1 MDKQADRHNNEVIT
15 SMKKRTQESAA
26 SSDEAARKLAE
37 ELAGRQQFSRG
48 PKRIA
53 DVLSRLVARKG
64 YGRLQATAEFQKA
77 WAAAAGETLA
87 KASSAGNI
95 RRGKLEVIV
104 ENSAVAQEL
113 QFNKQRILKK
123 LKTLLVD
130 SVIHDLRFRVGA
142 ID

>member
-1 MDKQADRHNNEVIT
+1 MDKQADRRNNEVIA
-15 SMKKRTQESAA
+15 SMKKRTRESEA
-26 SSDEAARKLAE
+26 SSDEAARILAE
-37 ELAGRQQFSRG
+37 ELAGRQQFGRA

-77 WAAAAGETLA
+77 WAEAVGETLA
-87 KASSAGNI
+87 NASSAGNV

-104 ENSAVAQEL
+104 TNSAVAQEL
-113 QFNKQRILKK
+113 QFNKQQILEK
-123 LKTLLVD
+123 LKASLAD
-130 SVIHDLRFRVGA
+130 CVIRELRFRVGA